1 MLCVEEQYAKIS
13 KLWNI
18 PLPVRIAAK
27 RFLRIPCNKQAK
39 YVSVAERLALR
50 QMQSALV
57 LAELRRKL
65 LTWNEQLLPKHPW
78 PKQ

>member
-1 MLCVEEQYAKIS
+1 M
-13 KLWNI
+13 
-18 PLPVRIAAK
+18 
-27 RFLRIPCNKQAK
+27 
-39 YVSVAERLALR
+39 AERLALR